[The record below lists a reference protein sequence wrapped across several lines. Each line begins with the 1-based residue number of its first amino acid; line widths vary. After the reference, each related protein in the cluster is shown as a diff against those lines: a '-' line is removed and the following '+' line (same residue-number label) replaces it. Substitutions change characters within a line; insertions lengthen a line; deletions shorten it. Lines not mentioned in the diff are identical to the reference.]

1 MAHCFFV
8 VYYEPDSSHF
18 VDDACE
24 QLQRAIDGKQA
35 IVTIPDGLMAEQFD
49 VGDRDEEWE

>member
-8 VYYEPDSSHF
+8 VYYEPDASHF

-24 QLQRAIDGKQA
+24 QLARAIRRQA
-35 IVTIPDGLMAEQFD
+35 SN
-49 VGDRDEEWE
+49 RDHP